1 MLSVRHVKQLIQ
13 NSSLKSCPLDP
24 MPSTLVSKCE
34 DLLPVLTK
42 IVNNSLQSGC
52 FPEIWKEAL
61 VFPLLKKPGLD
72 VIFKNFRPVSNL
84 SFVSKLIERAA
95 FNQIHGHLVRNNL
108 YPVAQSAYR
117 RNHSTETALLKVMND
132 ILLNMNKQHV
142 TILVL
147 LDLSAAFDTVD
158 HSILLNRLSSKL
170 GLNGTALAWFRSY
183 LSGRSQRVSVRGT
196 VSDKFDLRYG
206 VPQGSCLGPLLF
218 TVYASA
224 LFDVVEKHLPTVHC
238 YADDSQLYISF
249 SPKAHSG
256 QADAVASI
264 EHCIQDIRQWMSQ
277 DKLLMND
284 AKTELLL
291 IGTRQQLAKIT
302 IGGITVG
309 HSVIAPQS
317 PIRNPGVWL
326 DSDLSIGDHITKTSS
341 AAFYYL
347 YNIRRIRKYLSKEC
361 TETLIHAF
369 ISSRLD
375 YCNSLLYGLPA
386 YQIQKLQRVQNSAA
400 RLVFHESKFCHI
412 TPLLRA
418 LHWLPVAYRIVF
430 KILLLTFKAIHKL
443 APTYISELVSP
454 KDTGGRYYLRSN
466 NGKLL
471 NIPPCKS
478 LSTLGD
484 RSFYMA
490 APKLWNDLPLFI
502 RNISS
507 VNAFKKALKT
517 HLFQKVFPS

>member
-1 MLSVRHVKQLIQ
+1 M
-13 NSSLKSCPLDP
+13 
-24 MPSTLVSKCE
+24 
-34 DLLPVLTK
+34 
-42 IVNNSLQSGC
+42 
-52 FPEIWKEAL
+52 
-61 VFPLLKKPGLD
+61 
-72 VIFKNFRPVSNL
+72 
-84 SFVSKLIERAA
+84 
-95 FNQIHGHLVRNNL
+95 
-108 YPVAQSAYR
+108 
-117 RNHSTETALLKVMND
+117 
-132 ILLNMNKQHV
+132 
-142 TILVL
+142 
-147 LDLSAAFDTVD
+147 
-158 HSILLNRLSSKL
+158 
-170 GLNGTALAWFRSY
+170 
-183 LSGRSQRVSVRGT
+183 SGRSQRVSVRRA

-206 VPQGSCLGPLLF
+206 VPQGSCLGPFLF

-224 LFDVVEKHLPTVHC
+224 LFDVVEKHRYLPTVHC

-256 QADAVASI
+256 QDDAVASI

-284 AKTELLL
+284 AKTELIL

-302 IGGITVG
+302 IDGITVG

-317 PIRNPGVWL
+317 PVRNLGAWL
-326 DSDLSIGDHITKTSS
+326 DSNLSMGNHITKTSS

-347 YNIRRIRKYLSKEC
+347 YNTRRIRKYLSKEC
-361 TETLIHAF
+361 AETLIHAF

-386 YQIQKLQRVQNSAA
+386 YQIQELQRVQNSAA
-400 RLVFHESKFCHI
+400 RLVLEESKFCHI

-430 KILLLTFKAIHKL
+430 KILLVTFKAIYIFT
-443 APTYISELVSP
+443 PTYISELVSL

-466 NGKLL
+466 DDGKLL
-471 NIPPCKS
+471 NVPSCKS
-478 LSTLGD
+478 LSKLGD

-490 APKLWNDLPLFI
+490 APKLWNDLPIFI

-517 HLFQKVFPS
+517 HLFQKAFPS